1 MEKRSPFVTLYS
13 VKAIPIA
20 YTEYVLSVVVLVFL
34 YPLCLTCLSA
44 RTYISQGNVMAC
56 GTKENLYL
64 FFVNKGAQFKWRGK
78 GMSLISKNAFSWKSN
93 LPSLMNR
100 LHAIN
105 LNKWR
110 CMWKGFTLYTIK
122 QRQSFKKILFSFY
135 NVKHA
140 NGNYICCT

>member
-56 GTKENLYL
+56 GTKENLDL
-64 FFVNKGAQFKWRGK
+64 FFVNKRSTVQMK
-78 GMSLISKNAFSWKSN
+78 
-93 LPSLMNR
+93 
-100 LHAIN
+100 
-105 LNKWR
+105 
-110 CMWKGFTLYTIK
+110 
-122 QRQSFKKILFSFY
+122 RQGD
-135 NVKHA
+135 VPDQ
-140 NGNYICCT
+140 